1 MLKKLIV
8 PSKKKP
14 DMTAIAISDTTI
26 VGVVNKS
33 ATYVKKVIVDEDYEC
48 IKDWLSCP
56 NVNLNLVDLHS
67 INAQYPDLLNLL
79 NIDINNIR
87 VYYDTDME
95 KPTVTRAARI
105 KVDGDMIE
113 LCEIKLGYWRKYYDK
128 NESIKDLFIGKRT
141 YYDKATGLKKLKD
154 NGNTDFRT
162 MIMCVPDKQD
172 LAIAKIKEIAKQDN
186 KIHIDWL

>member
-14 DMTAIAISDTTI
+14 DMSAIAISDTTI
-26 VGVVNKS
+26 AGVVNKS

-48 IKDWLSCP
+48 LKDWLSCP

-105 KVDGDMIE
+105 SISDNASEICEISLGNYRNYISKVDGIE
-113 LCEIKLGYWRKYYDK
+113 KIVMAKRIYYDK
-128 NESIKDLFIGKRT
+128 TSGLRKD
-141 YYDKATGLKKLKD
+141 KD
-154 NGNTDFRT
+154 SGNTDFRT
-162 MIMCVPDKQD
+162 MFY
-172 LAIAKIKEIAKQDN
+172 AIGDITECTNKLKDIFKNFSKIAVT
-186 KIHIDWL
+186 WY